1 VADCGE
7 RALIARIRQR
17 LTTPQW
23 VVVGPG
29 DDAAAIEPVRG
40 ALEVITTDAQVEG
53 VHFDRRF
60 VPPDAIGHR
69 ALAVNLSD
77 LAAMGARPRA
87 ALLSMALPPSLEL
100 DAFDRIVDGFLA
112 LAARHSVA
120 LIGGNI
126 THTSG
131 PMVLDVTAL
140 GSAHR
145 RKMLTRN
152 GAIVGDEVYVTG
164 TLGDA
169 ATGLL
174 RLEEDHSANEH
185 AGRYLRPD
193 PRVRAGLLLGKNGA
207 ATSCMDLSDGL
218 ADGVR
223 QIAEASS
230 VGMTLDGQFYFRLGP
245 RTREWLS
252 RKGRDPIEVALRGG
266 DDFELVFTARPKQ
279 AGRLRAV
286 RRHLGDLPITRIGSS
301 PEARRLIVKDD
312 QANASFR
319 KGTNTSG
326 KFTFPFEVIN
336 LIMWATISQSMR
348 RKLVV
353 LVIAVVGFLFMY
365 EAEMF
370 DSRSAFW
377 QSLAQSGPPRP
388 GSQMPFAATAYCKG
402 STTASGVVAR
412 TGVAA
417 ADPTLPSRW

>member
-1 VADCGE
+1 
-7 RALIARIRQR
+7 
-17 LTTPQW
+17 
-23 VVVGPG
+23 
-29 DDAAAIEPVRG
+29 
-40 ALEVITTDAQVEG
+40 
-53 VHFDRRF
+53 
-60 VPPDAIGHR
+60 
-69 ALAVNLSD
+69 
-77 LAAMGARPRA
+77 MGARPRA

-112 LAARHSVA
+112 VAARYSVA

-230 VGMTLDGQFYFRLGP
+230 VGMTLDGRSIPIGP
-245 RTREWLS
+245 ETREWLS
-252 RKGRDPIEVALRGG
+252 RKGRDPMEVALRGG
-266 DDFELVFTARPKQ
+266 DDFELIFTARPKQ

-286 RRHLGDLPITRIGSS
+286 RRHLGDLPITRIGVVTR
-301 PEARRLIVKDD
+301 ARRLIVKDD
-312 QANASFR
+312 QGERELPEGYEHFR
-319 KGTNTSG
+319 
-326 KFTFPFEVIN
+326 
-336 LIMWATISQSMR
+336 
-348 RKLVV
+348 
-353 LVIAVVGFLFMY
+353 
-365 EAEMF
+365 
-370 DSRSAFW
+370 
-377 QSLAQSGPPRP
+377 
-388 GSQMPFAATAYCKG
+388 
-402 STTASGVVAR
+402 
-412 TGVAA
+412 
-417 ADPTLPSRW
+417 